1 MEIQSR
7 PRALCEMHPASS
19 NPNSQNLYTSSLEK
33 GFLSKF
39 PKYSNNPHTFASKTN
54 KPMKF
59 HEKGYLIRNLNS
71 DSIEEMKSKPQ
82 LIDFFSFLNQ
92 FKSLD
97 EIKNLNVNDIFG
109 VDAELL
115 ANIQMKCKEFIDA
128 ISYIA
133 ENKEKSG
140 QTEEANSDFEFMNYL
155 TEIMNEIKG
164 TLNNLEIVNDNIEKI
179 KALQYNSD
187 GVKIYFKKNI

>member
-19 NPNSQNLYTSSLEK
+19 NQILYTSSLEN

-39 PKYSNNPHTFASKTN
+39 PTHSKTQHTFTSRTN

-71 DSIEEMKSKPQ
+71 NFIEEIKSNPQ
-82 LIDFFSFLNQ
+82 MIDFYTFLNH
-92 FKSLD
+92 FSLD
-97 EIKNLNVNDIFG
+97 EIKKLNVNDIFG
-109 VDAELL
+109 VDAGLL
-115 ANIQMKCKEFIDA
+115 TNIQMKCKEFIDA
-128 ISYIA
+128 TSYIA

-155 TEIMNEIKG
+155 TDIMSGIKE
-164 TLNNLEIVNDNIEKI
+164 TLTNLEIVNDNIEKI
-179 KALQYNSD
+179 KSLQYNSD
-187 GVKIYFKKNI
+187 GVKIYFNKNI

>member
-19 NPNSQNLYTSSLEK
+19 NQILYTSSLEN

-39 PKYSNNPHTFASKTN
+39 PTHSKTQHTFTSRTN

-71 DSIEEMKSKPQ
+71 NSIEEIKSNPQ
-82 LIDFFSFLNQ
+82 MIDFYTFLNH
-92 FKSLD
+92 FTLD
-97 EIKNLNVNDIFG
+97 EIKKLNVNDIFG

-115 ANIQMKCKEFIDA
+115 TNIQMKCKEFIDA
-128 ISYIA
+128 TSYIA

-155 TEIMNEIKG
+155 TDIMSGIKE
-164 TLNNLEIVNDNIEKI
+164 TLTNLEIVNDNIEKI
-179 KALQYNSD
+179 KSLQYNSD
-187 GVKIYFKKNI
+187 GVKIYFNKNI

>member
-19 NPNSQNLYTSSLEK
+19 NQILYTSSLEN
-33 GFLSKF
+33 GFLTKF
-39 PKYSNNPHTFASKTN
+39 PTHSKTQHTFTSRTN

-71 DSIEEMKSKPQ
+71 NSIEEIKSNPQ
-82 LIDFFSFLNQ
+82 MIDFYTFLNH
-92 FKSLD
+92 FTLD
-97 EIKNLNVNDIFG
+97 EIKKLNVNDIFG

-115 ANIQMKCKEFIDA
+115 TNIQMKCKEFIDA
-128 ISYIA
+128 TSYIA

-155 TEIMNEIKG
+155 TDIMSGIKE
-164 TLNNLEIVNDNIEKI
+164 TLTNLEIVNDNIEKI
-179 KALQYNSD
+179 KSLQYNSD
-187 GVKIYFKKNI
+187 GVKIYFNKNI

>member
-19 NPNSQNLYTSSLEK
+19 NQILYTSSLEN
-33 GFLSKF
+33 GFLTKF
-39 PKYSNNPHTFASKTN
+39 PTHSKTQHTFTSRTN

-71 DSIEEMKSKPQ
+71 NSIEEIKSNPQ
-82 LIDFFSFLNQ
+82 MIDFYTFLNH
-92 FKSLD
+92 FTLD
-97 EIKNLNVNDIFG
+97 EIKKLNVNDIFG

-115 ANIQMKCKEFIDA
+115 NNIQIKCKEFIDA
-128 ISYIA
+128 TSYIA

-155 TEIMNEIKG
+155 TDIMSGIKE
-164 TLNNLEIVNDNIEKI
+164 TLTNLEIVNDNIEKI
-179 KALQYNSD
+179 KSLQYNSD
-187 GVKIYFKKNI
+187 GVKIYFNKNI

>member
-19 NPNSQNLYTSSLEK
+19 NQILYTSSLEN
-33 GFLSKF
+33 GFLTKF
-39 PKYSNNPHTFASKTN
+39 PTHSKTQHTFTSRTN

-71 DSIEEMKSKPQ
+71 NSIEEIKSNPQ
-82 LIDFFSFLNQ
+82 MIDFYTFLNH
-92 FKSLD
+92 FTLD
-97 EIKNLNVNDIFG
+97 EIKKLNVNDIFG
-109 VDAELL
+109 VDAGLL
-115 ANIQMKCKEFIDA
+115 TNIQMKCKEFIDA
-128 ISYIA
+128 TSYIA

-155 TEIMNEIKG
+155 TDIMSGIKE
-164 TLNNLEIVNDNIEKI
+164 TLTNLEIVNDNIEKI
-179 KALQYNSD
+179 KSLQYNSD
-187 GVKIYFKKNI
+187 GVKIYFNKNI

>member
-19 NPNSQNLYTSSLEK
+19 NQILYTSSLEN
-33 GFLSKF
+33 GFLTKF
-39 PKYSNNPHTFASKTN
+39 PTHSKTQHTFTSRTN

-71 DSIEEMKSKPQ
+71 NSIEEIKSNPQ
-82 LIDFFSFLNQ
+82 MIDFYTFLNH
-92 FKSLD
+92 FTLD
-97 EIKNLNVNDIFG
+97 EIKKLNVNDIFG

-115 ANIQMKCKEFIDA
+115 TNIQMKCKEFIDA
-128 ISYIA
+128 TSYIA

-155 TEIMNEIKG
+155 TDIMSGIKE
-164 TLNNLEIVNDNIEKI
+164 TLSNLEIVNDNIEKI
-179 KALQYNSD
+179 KSLQYNSD
-187 GVKIYFKKNI
+187 GVKIYFNKNI

>member
-7 PRALCEMHPASS
+7 PRALCVMHPASS
-19 NPNSQNLYTSSLEK
+19 NQMLYTSSLEN

-39 PKYSNNPHTFASKTN
+39 PTHSKTQHTFTSKTN
-54 KPMKF
+54 KTMKF

-71 DSIEEMKSKPQ
+71 DSIEEIKSKPQ
-82 LIDFFSFLNQ
+82 MIGFYSFLNQ

-97 EIKNLNVNDIFG
+97 EIKKLNVNDIFG

-115 ANIQMKCKEFIDA
+115 NNIQIKCKEFIDA
-128 ISYIA
+128 TSFIA

-140 QTEEANSDFEFMNYL
+140 QTEEANSDYEFMNYL
-155 TEIMNEIKG
+155 TEIMSEIKG
-164 TLNNLEIVNDNIEKI
+164 TLYNLEIVNDNIEKI
-179 KALQYNSD
+179 KSLQYNSD
-187 GVKIYFKKNI
+187 GVKIYFNKNI

>member
-19 NPNSQNLYTSSLEK
+19 NQILYTSSLEN

-39 PKYSNNPHTFASKTN
+39 PTHSKTQHTFTSRTN

-71 DSIEEMKSKPQ
+71 NSIEEIKSNPQ
-82 LIDFFSFLNQ
+82 MIDFYTFLNH
-92 FKSLD
+92 FTLD
-97 EIKNLNVNDIFG
+97 EIKKLNVNDIFG
-109 VDAELL
+109 VDAGLL
-115 ANIQMKCKEFIDA
+115 TNIQMKCKEFIDA
-128 ISYIA
+128 TSYIA

-155 TEIMNEIKG
+155 TDIMSGIKE
-164 TLNNLEIVNDNIEKI
+164 TLTNLEIVNDNIEKI
-179 KALQYNSD
+179 KSLQYNSD
-187 GVKIYFKKNI
+187 GVKIYFNKNI

>member
-19 NPNSQNLYTSSLEK
+19 NQILYTSSLEN
-33 GFLSKF
+33 GFLTKF
-39 PKYSNNPHTFASKTN
+39 PIHSKTQHTFTSRTN

-71 DSIEEMKSKPQ
+71 NSIEEIKSNPQ
-82 LIDFFSFLNQ
+82 MIDFYTFLNH
-92 FKSLD
+92 FTLD
-97 EIKNLNVNDIFG
+97 EIKKLNVNDIFG

-115 ANIQMKCKEFIDA
+115 TNIQMKSKEFIDA
-128 ISYIA
+128 TSYIA

-155 TEIMNEIKG
+155 TDIMSGIKE
-164 TLNNLEIVNDNIEKI
+164 TLTNLEIVNDNIEKI
-179 KALQYNSD
+179 KSLQYNSD
-187 GVKIYFKKNI
+187 GVKIYFNKNI

>member
-19 NPNSQNLYTSSLEK
+19 NQILYTSSLEN
-33 GFLSKF
+33 GFLAKF
-39 PKYSNNPHTFASKTN
+39 PTHSKTQHTFTSRTN

-71 DSIEEMKSKPQ
+71 NSIEEIKSNPQ
-82 LIDFFSFLNQ
+82 MIDFYTFLNH
-92 FKSLD
+92 FTLD
-97 EIKNLNVNDIFG
+97 EIKKLNVNDIFG

-115 ANIQMKCKEFIDA
+115 TNIQMKCKEFIDA
-128 ISYIA
+128 TSYIA

-155 TEIMNEIKG
+155 TDIMSGIKE
-164 TLNNLEIVNDNIEKI
+164 TLTNLEIVNDNIEKI
-179 KALQYNSD
+179 KSLQYNSD
-187 GVKIYFKKNI
+187 GVKIYFNKNI